1 MMELT
6 KIEMKPEA
14 RTTDMFPK
22 VSIVMPSFN
31 QAEFLERSIL
41 SVLNQSYPNVEL
53 IVMDGGSTDGSV
65 EIIKKYQ
72 DRISYWESGPDRGQA
87 HAINKG
93 LAIATGEWVGWQNS
107 DDIYTEDAIEK
118 LIECAHKNPNAG
130 LVIGDMSMIDAQDKK
145 IRNIRYIRPSYKSIL
160 AEGMVLSNQSSLWKR
175 SLHSIV
181 GYLDENLHFNFDYE
195 WFLRLLH
202 NTDAAHTPI
211 VLGSLRVHEQTKTFL
226 NQPEFDRENT
236 LILEGR
242 GTPVFIRNLYK
253 LRRYSIHLLNGQFR
267 HLYEQMQYWLRK

>member
-1 MMELT
+1 
-6 KIEMKPEA
+6 MKFETSAP
-14 RTTDMFPK
+14 DVLPK

-31 QAEFLERSIL
+31 QVQFIERSIL

-53 IVMDGGSTDGSV
+53 IVIDGGSTDGSV
-65 EIIKKYQ
+65 EIIKQYQ
-72 DRISYWESGPDRGQA
+72 DRISYWESEPDRGQA

-107 DDIYTEDAIEK
+107 DDVYTEDAIEK
-118 LIECAHKNPNAG
+118 LIECAHKNPSAG

-175 SLHSIV
+175 SLHSNV
-181 GYLDENLHFNFDYE
+181 GYLDESLHFNFDYE

-202 NTDAAHTPI
+202 NADAAHTPT

-226 NQPEFDRENT
+226 NQSEFDRENS

-242 GTPVFIRNLYK
+242 RPSIFIRNLYK
-253 LRRYSIHLLNGQFR
+253 LRRYSIYLLKGQFR